1 MVISQ
6 CRCISQHQV
15 IRLKYIQLLFVN
27 YTSTN
32 MRKATTVEATL
43 GPKNRASVLPG
54 PHGPLHHSV
63 HPLHAASLEQA
74 RVPKGPHRLLT
85 CPPQL
90 LRLQPRIILGSTGPP
105 FPPAYPPGST
115 ATSPSLAQWASTLPG
130 RLLLKH
136 QQGGLRKGQPSG
148 ERLAAAC
155 LFIGTLSGLG
165 CLFASIEGLNNK
177 YHLPVAG
184 RCLH

>member
-1 MVISQ
+1 MFSSHTHTHTHTHRKENSNYVRLAVVISQ

-115 ATSPSLAQWASTLPG
+115 ATSPSLAQ
-130 RLLLKH
+130 
-136 QQGGLRKGQPSG
+136 
-148 ERLAAAC
+148 
-155 LFIGTLSGLG
+155 
-165 CLFASIEGLNNK
+165 
-177 YHLPVAG
+177 
-184 RCLH
+184 